1 MKFEIKGSII
11 ITINLSNFMYNQ
23 RHNIDL
29 ESILDKGSALS
40 RPRAPS
46 NLPIT
51 PAPIRK
57 VPVRMVGN
65 KENMINPTNQWAM
78 GPLKI
83 NTNFDDK

>member
-1 MKFEIKGSII
+1 
-11 ITINLSNFMYNQ
+11 MYNQ
-23 RHNIDL
+23 RQIDL
-29 ESILDKGSALS
+29 ESMMDKGSALS

-46 NLPIT
+46 NPPLT

-65 KENMINPTNQWAM
+65 KENMINPTNQWAV
-78 GPLKI
+78 GQLKI